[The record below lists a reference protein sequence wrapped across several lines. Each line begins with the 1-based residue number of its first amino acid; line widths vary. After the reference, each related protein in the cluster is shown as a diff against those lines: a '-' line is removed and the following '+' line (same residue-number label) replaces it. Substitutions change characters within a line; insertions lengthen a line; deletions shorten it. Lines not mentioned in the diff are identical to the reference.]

1 MFNLN
6 DVLADIFGKNGI
18 SILSGITSGKSTDQI
33 IESLSPN
40 VCKKGILIREILD
53 REISQSAAVR
63 LQVCLDLIKH
73 LDDEVKSLEREIFN
87 YAYGE
92 HKREMEILMSVPG
105 IGELGAA
112 TLIQY
117 FTNWIEKSFR
127 NNKYIISSISVTIY
141 NAG

>member
-1 MFNLN
+1 MIRRPPRSTRVRSSAAS
-6 DVLADIFGKNGI
+6 DVYKRQ
-18 SILSGITSGKSTDQI
+18 TDQI

-40 VCKKGILIREILD
+40 VRKKGILIREILD

-73 LDDEVKSLEREIFN
+73 LDDEVKFLEREIFN

-105 IGELGAA
+105 IG
-112 TLIQY
+112 
-117 FTNWIEKSFR
+117 
-127 NNKYIISSISVTIY
+127 
-141 NAG
+141 